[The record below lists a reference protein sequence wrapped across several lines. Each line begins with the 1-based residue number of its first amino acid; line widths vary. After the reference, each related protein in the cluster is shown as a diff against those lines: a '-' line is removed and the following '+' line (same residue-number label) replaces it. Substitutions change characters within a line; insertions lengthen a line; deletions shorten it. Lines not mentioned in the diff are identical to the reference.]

1 MNVSLLFASE
11 EPNGKFLPGDINEF
25 WFGLAAFLVVFGL
38 LAWKVF
44 PLLANMFRNR
54 AAKVEEELSA
64 ADRAKAAA
72 DAEIA
77 ELRARVADAE
87 TEAAAIVADAEST
100 AATLAVDL
108 RAKADAEAA
117 SVRERGAA
125 EIAAARERAS
135 ADLQAELG
143 VKALAAAEAVVR
155 ENLDDA
161 AQAQLVEDYINRV
174 GA

>member
-1 MNVSLLFASE
+1 M
-11 EPNGKFLPGDINEF
+11 
-25 WFGLAAFLVVFGL
+25 
-38 LAWKVF
+38 
-44 PLLANMFRNR
+44 
-54 AAKVEEELSA
+54 
-64 ADRAKAAA
+64 
-72 DAEIA
+72 
-77 ELRARVADAE
+77 ELRRTALSTYVPSRIVQTLDPARDPVLLGLCQQIELDDAI
-87 TEAAAIVADAEST
+87 A
-100 AATLAVDL
+100 